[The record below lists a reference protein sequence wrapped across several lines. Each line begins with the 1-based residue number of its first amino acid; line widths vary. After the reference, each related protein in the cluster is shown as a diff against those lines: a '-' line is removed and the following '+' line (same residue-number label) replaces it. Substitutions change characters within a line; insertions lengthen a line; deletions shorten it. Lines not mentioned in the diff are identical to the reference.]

1 MPEICSN
8 KKIKQEFL
16 LRDKDFR
23 INAVIHSGQWYTFDK
38 WLKLSQVDRED
49 LVKYLEETTI
59 PIIHKQNSYRVNSEE
74 VFRWYHENNLSIE
87 EAIVPN
93 DFSPRVWGGKTEV
106 DVLLETPQHI
116 SNILLV
122 YCNDINVLYKIK
134 NILRG
139 YAWCVYRENKK
150 QLKIY
155 TTSFKYIEQILT
167 SQLTD
172 REFNSLIIRYTMQR
186 KWRSLSDFDE
196 DFLGGFLMFYSNFS
210 KQCLKPHM
218 ETIKTYISSHEDI
231 ESQIREW
238 IMIALNKF
246 DEKET
251 VPFSAYLNSYLQFRP
266 YELGNELLGD
276 DLANFQKEHSRA
288 VKELATEL
296 NVDIKLVDENLVRE
310 RMGYS
315 DKNEYFS
322 LLERTIEFNS
332 LKVARDINW
341 EDKNNEKQGSSIFD
355 RKEKN
360 EHDRKRQTEIS
371 KAIIKAT
378 IETEKYEDLETL
390 LSNNFNALKYLN
402 VSNEYKMSLLKQLQ
416 SKYVKYP
423 TFSLF

>member
-1 MPEICSN
+1 MPEICNN
-8 KKIKQEFL
+8 KKIKEQFS

-49 LVKYLEETTI
+49 LVKYLEETTV
-59 PIIHKQNSYRVNSEE
+59 PIIHKQNSYRVDSEE
-74 VFRWYHENNLSIE
+74 VFRWYHENNLNIE

-122 YCNDINVLYKIK
+122 YCDDVNVLYKIK
-134 NILRG
+134 SILRG

-167 SQLTD
+167 SQLTC
-172 REFNSLIIRYTMQR
+172 REFNSLVIRYTVQR

-218 ETIKTYISSHEDI
+218 ETIKTYINSHEDI

-251 VPFSAYLNSYLQFRP
+251 VPFSAYLNRYLQFRP

-288 VKELATEL
+288 VKELASEL

-310 RMGYS
+310 KMGYS

-341 EDKNNEKQGSSIFD
+341 EEKNNEKQGSSIFD

-360 EHDRKRQTEIS
+360 EHDRRRQTEIS

-378 IETEKYEDLETL
+378 IETKRYEDLETL
-390 LSNNFNALKYLN
+390 LSNNFDALKYLN

-416 SKYVKYP
+416 SK
-423 TFSLF
+423 

>member
-1 MPEICSN
+1 MPEICNN
-8 KKIKQEFL
+8 KKIKEQFS

-59 PIIHKQNSYRVNSEE
+59 PIIHKQNSYRVDSEE
-74 VFRWYHENNLSIE
+74 VFRWYHENNLNIE

-122 YCNDINVLYKIK
+122 YCDDINVLYKIK

-172 REFNSLIIRYTMQR
+172 REFNSLVIRYTVQR

-218 ETIKTYISSHEDI
+218 ETIKTYINSHEDI

-251 VPFSAYLNSYLQFRP
+251 VPFSAYLNRYLQFRP

-288 VKELATEL
+288 VKELASEL
-296 NVDIKLVDENLVRE
+296 NVDIKLVDENLIRE
-310 RMGYS
+310 KMGYS

-341 EDKNNEKQGSSIFD
+341 EEKNNEKQGSSIFD

-360 EHDRKRQTEIS
+360 EHDRRRQTEIS

-378 IETEKYEDLETL
+378 IETERYEDLETL
-390 LSNNFNALKYLN
+390 LSNNFDALKYLN

-416 SKYVKYP
+416 SK
-423 TFSLF
+423 

>member
-1 MPEICSN
+1 MPEICNN
-8 KKIKQEFL
+8 KKIKENFSL
-16 LRDKDFR
+16 KDKNFR

-38 WLKLSQVDRED
+38 WLKLSQVNRED
-49 LVKYLEETTI
+49 LVKYLEETTV
-59 PIIHKQNSYRVNSEE
+59 PIIHKQNSYRVDSEE
-74 VFRWYHENNLSIE
+74 VFRWYRENNLNIE

-167 SQLTD
+167 SQLTG
-172 REFNSLIIRYTMQR
+172 REFNSLVIRYTVQR

-218 ETIKTYISSHEDI
+218 ETIKTYINSHEDI

-251 VPFSAYLNSYLQFRP
+251 VPFSAYLNRYLQFRP
-266 YELGNELLGD
+266 YELGNELLGN

-288 VKELATEL
+288 VKELASEL
-296 NVDIKLVDENLVRE
+296 NVDIKLVDENLIRE

-341 EDKNNEKQGSSIFD
+341 EEKNNEKQGSSIFE

-360 EHDRKRQTEIS
+360 EHDRRRQTEIS

-378 IETEKYEDLETL
+378 IETERYEDLETL
-390 LSNNFNALKYLN
+390 LSNNFSALKYLN

-416 SKYVKYP
+416 SK
-423 TFSLF
+423 

>member
-1 MPEICSN
+1 MPEICNN
-8 KKIKQEFL
+8 KKIKENFSL
-16 LRDKDFR
+16 KDKNFR

-38 WLKLSQVDRED
+38 WLKLSQVDKED
-49 LVKYLEETTI
+49 LVKYLEETTV

-74 VFRWYHENNLSIE
+74 VFRWYRENNLNIE

-106 DVLLETPQHI
+106 DVLLETPQHV

-167 SQLTD
+167 SQLTG
-172 REFNSLIIRYTMQR
+172 REFNSLVIRYTVQR

-218 ETIKTYISSHEDI
+218 ETIKTYINSHEDI

-246 DEKET
+246 NEKET
-251 VPFSAYLNSYLQFRP
+251 VPFSAYLNRYLQFRP

-288 VKELATEL
+288 VKELASEL

-341 EDKNNEKQGSSIFD
+341 EEKNNEKQGSSIFEK
-355 RKEKN
+355 KEKN
-360 EHDRKRQTEIS
+360 EHDRRRQTEIS
-371 KAIIKAT
+371 KAVIKAA
-378 IETEKYEDLETL
+378 IETRKYEDLETL
-390 LSNNFNALKYLN
+390 LSNNFSALKYLN

-416 SKYVKYP
+416 SK
-423 TFSLF
+423 

>member
-1 MPEICSN
+1 MPEICNN
-8 KKIKQEFL
+8 KKIKEQFSL
-16 LRDKDFR
+16 KDKDFR

-49 LVKYLEETTI
+49 LVKYLGETTV
-59 PIIHKQNSYRVNSEE
+59 PIIHKQNSYRVDSEE
-74 VFRWYHENNLSIE
+74 VFRWYHENNLNIE

-122 YCNDINVLYKIK
+122 YCDDVNVLYKIK

-172 REFNSLIIRYTMQR
+172 REFNSLVIRYTVQR

-218 ETIKTYISSHEDI
+218 ETIKTYINSHEDI

-251 VPFSAYLNSYLQFRP
+251 VPFSAYLNRYLQFRP

-288 VKELATEL
+288 VKELASEL
-296 NVDIKLVDENLVRE
+296 NVDIKSVDENLVRE

-341 EDKNNEKQGSSIFD
+341 EEKNNEKQGSSIFD

-360 EHDRKRQTEIS
+360 EHDRRRQTEIS

-378 IETEKYEDLETL
+378 IETERYEDLETL
-390 LSNNFNALKYLN
+390 LSNNFDALKYLN

-416 SKYVKYP
+416 SK
-423 TFSLF
+423 

>member
-1 MPEICSN
+1 MPEICNN
-8 KKIKQEFL
+8 KKIKEQFS
-16 LRDKDFR
+16 LRNKDFR

-59 PIIHKQNSYRVNSEE
+59 PIIHKQNSYRVDSKE
-74 VFRWYHENNLSIE
+74 VFKWYHENNLNIE

-122 YCNDINVLYKIK
+122 YCDDVNVLYKIK

-172 REFNSLIIRYTMQR
+172 REFNSLVIRYTVQR

-218 ETIKTYISSHEDI
+218 ETIKTYINSHEDI

-251 VPFSAYLNSYLQFRP
+251 VPFSAYLNRYLQFRP

-288 VKELATEL
+288 VKELASEL

-310 RMGYS
+310 KMGYS

-322 LLERTIEFNS
+322 LLEKTIEFNS

-341 EDKNNEKQGSSIFD
+341 EEKNNEKQGSSIFD

-360 EHDRKRQTEIS
+360 EHDRRRQTEIS

-378 IETEKYEDLETL
+378 IETERYEDLETL
-390 LSNNFNALKYLN
+390 LSNNFDALKYLN

-416 SKYVKYP
+416 SK
-423 TFSLF
+423 

>member
-1 MPEICSN
+1 MPEICNN
-8 KKIKQEFL
+8 KKIKEQFS

-38 WLKLSQVDRED
+38 WLKLSQVDKED
-49 LVKYLEETTI
+49 LIKYLEETTVS
-59 PIIHKQNSYRVNSEE
+59 IIHKQNSYRVDSEE
-74 VFRWYHENNLSIE
+74 VFRWYHENNLNIE

-122 YCNDINVLYKIK
+122 YCDDVNVLYKIK

-172 REFNSLIIRYTMQR
+172 REFNSLIIRYTVQR

-218 ETIKTYISSHEDI
+218 ETIKTYINSHEDI

-246 DEKET
+246 NEKET
-251 VPFSAYLNSYLQFRP
+251 VPFSAYLNRYLQFRP

-288 VKELATEL
+288 VKELASEL
-296 NVDIKLVDENLVRE
+296 NIDIKLVDENLVRE

-341 EDKNNEKQGSSIFD
+341 EEKNNEKQGSSIFD

-360 EHDRKRQTEIS
+360 KHDRRRQTEIS

-378 IETEKYEDLETL
+378 IETGKYEDLETL
-390 LSNNFNALKYLN
+390 LSNNFDALKYLN

-416 SKYVKYP
+416 SK
-423 TFSLF
+423 

>member
-1 MPEICSN
+1 MPEICNN
-8 KKIKQEFL
+8 KKIKEQFS

-59 PIIHKQNSYRVNSEE
+59 PIIHKQNSYRVDSKE
-74 VFRWYHENNLSIE
+74 VFKWYHENNLNIE

-134 NILRG
+134 SILRG

-167 SQLTD
+167 SQLTG
-172 REFNSLIIRYTMQR
+172 REFNSLVIRYTVQR

-218 ETIKTYISSHEDI
+218 ETIKTYINSHEDI

-251 VPFSAYLNSYLQFRP
+251 VPFSAYLNRYLQFRP

-288 VKELATEL
+288 VKELASEF
-296 NVDIKLVDENLVRE
+296 NVDIKSVDENLVRE

-341 EDKNNEKQGSSIFD
+341 EEKNNEKQGSSIFD

-378 IETEKYEDLETL
+378 IETGKYEDLETL
-390 LSNNFNALKYLN
+390 LSNNFDALKYLN

-416 SKYVKYP
+416 SK
-423 TFSLF
+423 

>member
-1 MPEICSN
+1 MPEICNN
-8 KKIKQEFL
+8 KKIKEQFS

-59 PIIHKQNSYRVNSEE
+59 PIIHKQNSYRVDSEE
-74 VFRWYHENNLSIE
+74 VFRWYHENNLNIE

-172 REFNSLIIRYTMQR
+172 REFNSLVIRYTVQR

-218 ETIKTYISSHEDI
+218 ETIKTYINSHEDI

-251 VPFSAYLNSYLQFRP
+251 VPFSAYLNRYLQFRP

-288 VKELATEL
+288 VKELASEL

-341 EDKNNEKQGSSIFD
+341 EEKNNEKQGSSIFD

-360 EHDRKRQTEIS
+360 EHDRRRQTEIS

-378 IETEKYEDLETL
+378 IETERYEDLETL
-390 LSNNFNALKYLN
+390 LSNNFDALKYLN

-416 SKYVKYP
+416 SK
-423 TFSLF
+423 

>member
-1 MPEICSN
+1 MPEICNN
-8 KKIKQEFL
+8 KKIKENFSL
-16 LRDKDFR
+16 KDKNFK

-49 LVKYLEETTI
+49 LIKYLGETTV
-59 PIIHKQNSYRVNSEE
+59 PIIHKQDSYRVDSEE
-74 VFRWYHENNLSIE
+74 VFRWYNENNLDIE
-87 EAIVPN
+87 KAIVPN

-218 ETIKTYISSHEDI
+218 ETIKTYINSHEDI

-246 DEKET
+246 NEKET
-251 VPFSAYLNSYLQFRP
+251 VPFSAYLNRYLQFRP

-288 VKELATEL
+288 VKELASEL
-296 NVDIKLVDENLVRE
+296 NVDIKLVDENLIRE
-310 RMGYS
+310 KMGYS

-341 EDKNNEKQGSSIFD
+341 EEKNNEKQGSSIFD

-360 EHDRKRQTEIS
+360 EHDRRRQTEIS

-378 IETEKYEDLETL
+378 IETERYEDLETL
-390 LSNNFNALKYLN
+390 LSNNFDALKYLN

-416 SKYVKYP
+416 SK
-423 TFSLF
+423 

>member
-1 MPEICSN
+1 MPKICNN
-8 KKIKQEFL
+8 KKIKEQFS

-49 LVKYLEETTI
+49 LVKYLEETMV
-59 PIIHKQNSYRVNSEE
+59 PIIHKQNSYRVDSKE
-74 VFRWYHENNLSIE
+74 VFRWYRENDLNIE

-122 YCNDINVLYKIK
+122 YCNDINILYKIK

-172 REFNSLIIRYTMQR
+172 REFNSLVIRYTVQR

-218 ETIKTYISSHEDI
+218 ETIKTYINSHEDI

-251 VPFSAYLNSYLQFRP
+251 IPFSAYLNRYLQFRP

-288 VKELATEL
+288 VKELASEL

-310 RMGYS
+310 KMGYS

-341 EDKNNEKQGSSIFD
+341 EEKNNEKQGSSIFD

-360 EHDRKRQTEIS
+360 EHDRRRQTEIS

-378 IETEKYEDLETL
+378 IETERYEDLETL
-390 LSNNFNALKYLN
+390 LSNNFDALKYLN

-416 SKYVKYP
+416 SK
-423 TFSLF
+423 

>member
-1 MPEICSN
+1 MPEICNN
-8 KKIKQEFL
+8 KKIKEQFS

-38 WLKLSQVDRED
+38 WLKLSQVDKED
-49 LVKYLEETTI
+49 LIKYLEETAV
-59 PIIHKQNSYRVNSEE
+59 PIIHKQNSYRVDSEE
-74 VFRWYHENNLSIE
+74 VFRWYHENNLNIE

-122 YCNDINVLYKIK
+122 YCNDVNMLYKIK

-172 REFNSLIIRYTMQR
+172 REFNSLVIRYTVQR

-218 ETIKTYISSHEDI
+218 ETIKTYINSHEDI

-251 VPFSAYLNSYLQFRP
+251 VPFSAYLNRYLQFRP

-288 VKELATEL
+288 VKELASEF
-296 NVDIKLVDENLVRE
+296 NVDIKSVDENLVRE

-315 DKNEYFS
+315 NKNEYFS
-322 LLERTIEFNS
+322 LLERIIEFNS

-341 EDKNNEKQGSSIFD
+341 EEKNNEKQGSSIFD

-378 IETEKYEDLETL
+378 IETGKYEDLETL
-390 LSNNFNALKYLN
+390 LSNNFDALKYLN

-416 SKYVKYP
+416 SK
-423 TFSLF
+423 

>member
-38 WLKLSQVDRED
+38 WLKLSQVDKED
-49 LVKYLEETTI
+49 LVKYLEETAV
-59 PIIHKQNSYRVNSEE
+59 PIIHKQDSYRVDSEE
-74 VFRWYHENNLSIE
+74 VFRWYSENNLDIE
-87 EAIVPN
+87 KAIVPN

-122 YCNDINVLYKIK
+122 YCNDINILYKIK
-134 NILRG
+134 YILRG

-172 REFNSLIIRYTMQR
+172 REFNSLVIRYTMQR

-218 ETIKTYISSHEDI
+218 ETIKTYINSHEDI

-251 VPFSAYLNSYLQFRP
+251 VPFSAYLNRYLQFRP

-296 NVDIKLVDENLVRE
+296 NVDIKLVDENIVRE
-310 RMGYS
+310 KMGYS

-390 LSNNFNALKYLN
+390 LSNNFDALKYLN
-402 VSNEYKMSLLKQLQ
+402 VSKEYKMSLLKQLQ
-416 SKYVKYP
+416 SK
-423 TFSLF
+423 

>member
-1 MPEICSN
+1 MPEICNN
-8 KKIKQEFL
+8 KKIKERFS
-16 LRDKDFR
+16 LRNKDFR

-74 VFRWYHENNLSIE
+74 VFRWYHENNLNIE

-122 YCNDINVLYKIK
+122 YCDDVNVLYKIK

-172 REFNSLIIRYTMQR
+172 REFNSLVIRYTVQR

-218 ETIKTYISSHEDI
+218 ETIKTYINSHEDI

-251 VPFSAYLNSYLQFRP
+251 VPFSAYLNRYLQFRP

-288 VKELATEL
+288 VKELASEL
-296 NVDIKLVDENLVRE
+296 NVDIKSVDENLVRE
-310 RMGYS
+310 KMGYS

-341 EDKNNEKQGSSIFD
+341 EEKNNEKQGSSIFD

-360 EHDRKRQTEIS
+360 EHDRRRQTEIS

-378 IETEKYEDLETL
+378 IETERYEDLETL
-390 LSNNFNALKYLN
+390 LSNNFDALKYLN

-416 SKYVKYP
+416 SK
-423 TFSLF
+423 

>member
-1 MPEICSN
+1 MPEICNN
-8 KKIKQEFL
+8 KKIKERFS

-59 PIIHKQNSYRVNSEE
+59 PIIHKQNSYRVDSEE
-74 VFRWYHENNLSIE
+74 VFRWYHENNLNIE

-122 YCNDINVLYKIK
+122 YCDDVNVLYKIK

-172 REFNSLIIRYTMQR
+172 REFNSLVIRYTVQR

-196 DFLGGFLMFYSNFS
+196 NFLGGFLMFYSNFS

-218 ETIKTYISSHEDI
+218 ETIKTYINSHEDI

-251 VPFSAYLNSYLQFRP
+251 VPFSAYLNRYLQFRP

-288 VKELATEL
+288 VKELASEL

-310 RMGYS
+310 KMGYS

-341 EDKNNEKQGSSIFD
+341 EEKNNEKQGSSIFD

-360 EHDRKRQTEIS
+360 EHDRRRQTEIS

-378 IETEKYEDLETL
+378 IETERYEDLETL
-390 LSNNFNALKYLN
+390 LSNNFDALKYLN

-416 SKYVKYP
+416 SK
-423 TFSLF
+423 

>member
-1 MPEICSN
+1 MPEICNN
-8 KKIKQEFL
+8 KKIKEQFS

-49 LVKYLEETTI
+49 LVKYLEETTV

-74 VFRWYHENNLSIE
+74 VFRWYHENNLNIE

-122 YCNDINVLYKIK
+122 YCDDVNVLYKIK

-167 SQLTD
+167 SQLTE
-172 REFNSLIIRYTMQR
+172 REFNSLVIRYTVQR

-218 ETIKTYISSHEDI
+218 ETIKTYINSHEDI

-251 VPFSAYLNSYLQFRP
+251 VPFSAYLNRYLQFRP

-288 VKELATEL
+288 VKELASEL

-310 RMGYS
+310 KMGYS

-341 EDKNNEKQGSSIFD
+341 EEKNNEKQGSSIFD

-360 EHDRKRQTEIS
+360 EHDRRRQTEIS

-378 IETEKYEDLETL
+378 IETERYEDLETL
-390 LSNNFNALKYLN
+390 LSNNFDALKYLN

-416 SKYVKYP
+416 SK
-423 TFSLF
+423 

>member
-1 MPEICSN
+1 MPEICNN
-8 KKIKQEFL
+8 KKIKENFSL
-16 LRDKDFR
+16 KDKNFR

-38 WLKLSQVDRED
+38 WLKLSQVDKED
-49 LVKYLEETTI
+49 LVKYLEETTV

-74 VFRWYHENNLSIE
+74 VFRWYRENNLNIE

-106 DVLLETPQHI
+106 DVLLETPQHV

-167 SQLTD
+167 SQLTG
-172 REFNSLIIRYTMQR
+172 REFNSLVIRYTVQR

-218 ETIKTYISSHEDI
+218 ETIKTYINSHEDI

-246 DEKET
+246 NEKET
-251 VPFSAYLNSYLQFRP
+251 VPFSAYLNRYLQFRP

-288 VKELATEL
+288 VKELASEL

-341 EDKNNEKQGSSIFD
+341 EEKNNEKQGSSIFE

-360 EHDRKRQTEIS
+360 EHDRRRQTEIS
-371 KAIIKAT
+371 KAVIKAA
-378 IETEKYEDLETL
+378 IETRKYEDLETL
-390 LSNNFNALKYLN
+390 LSNNFSALKHLN

-416 SKYVKYP
+416 SK
-423 TFSLF
+423 

>member
-1 MPEICSN
+1 MPEICNN
-8 KKIKQEFL
+8 KKIKEQFS

-59 PIIHKQNSYRVNSEE
+59 PIIHKQNSYRVDSKE
-74 VFRWYHENNLSIE
+74 VFKWYHENNLNIE

-150 QLKIY
+150 QLKVY

-167 SQLTD
+167 SQLTG
-172 REFNSLIIRYTMQR
+172 REFNSLVIRYTVQR

-218 ETIKTYISSHEDI
+218 ETIKTYINSHEDI

-251 VPFSAYLNSYLQFRP
+251 VPFSAYLNRYLQFRP

-288 VKELATEL
+288 VKELASEL
-296 NVDIKLVDENLVRE
+296 NVDIKLVDENLIRE
-310 RMGYS
+310 KMGYS

-341 EDKNNEKQGSSIFD
+341 EEKNNEKQGSSIFD

-360 EHDRKRQTEIS
+360 EHDRRRQTEIS

-378 IETEKYEDLETL
+378 IETERYEDLETL
-390 LSNNFNALKYLN
+390 LSNNFDALKYLN

-416 SKYVKYP
+416 SK
-423 TFSLF
+423 

>member
-1 MPEICSN
+1 MPEICNN
-8 KKIKQEFL
+8 KKIKEQFS

-59 PIIHKQNSYRVNSEE
+59 PIIHKQNSYRVDSEE
-74 VFRWYHENNLSIE
+74 VFRWYHENNLNIE

-122 YCNDINVLYKIK
+122 YCDDVNVLYKIK

-167 SQLTD
+167 SQLIG
-172 REFNSLIIRYTMQR
+172 REFNSLVIRYTVQR

-218 ETIKTYISSHEDI
+218 ETIKTYINSHEDI

-251 VPFSAYLNSYLQFRP
+251 VPFSAYLNRYLQFRP

-288 VKELATEL
+288 VKELASEL
-296 NVDIKLVDENLVRE
+296 NIDIKLVDENLVRE

-341 EDKNNEKQGSSIFD
+341 EEKNNEKQGSSIFE

-360 EHDRKRQTEIS
+360 EHDRRRQTEIS

-390 LSNNFNALKYLN
+390 LSNNFDALKYLN

-416 SKYVKYP
+416 SK
-423 TFSLF
+423 

>member
-1 MPEICSN
+1 MPEICNN
-8 KKIKQEFL
+8 KKIKEQFS

-59 PIIHKQNSYRVNSEE
+59 PIIHKQNSYRVDSEE
-74 VFRWYHENNLSIE
+74 VFRWYNENNLDIE
-87 EAIVPN
+87 KAIVPN

-218 ETIKTYISSHEDI
+218 ETIKTYINSHEDI

-251 VPFSAYLNSYLQFRP
+251 VPFSAYLNRYLQFRP

-276 DLANFQKEHSRA
+276 DLANFQKEHSRT

-296 NVDIKLVDENLVRE
+296 NIDIKMVDENLVRE

-341 EDKNNEKQGSSIFD
+341 EEKNNEKQGSSIFD

-360 EHDRKRQTEIS
+360 EHDRRRQTEIS

-378 IETEKYEDLETL
+378 IETERYEDLETL
-390 LSNNFNALKYLN
+390 LSNNFDALKYLN

-416 SKYVKYP
+416 SK
-423 TFSLF
+423 

>member
-1 MPEICSN
+1 M
-8 KKIKQEFL
+8 
-16 LRDKDFR
+16 
-23 INAVIHSGQWYTFDK
+23 
-38 WLKLSQVDRED
+38 SQVDRED
-49 LVKYLEETTI
+49 LIKYLEETTV
-59 PIIHKQNSYRVNSEE
+59 PIIHKQNSYRVDSEE
-74 VFRWYHENNLSIE
+74 VFRWYHENNLNIE

-122 YCNDINVLYKIK
+122 YCDDVNVLYKIK

-167 SQLTD
+167 SQLTG
-172 REFNSLIIRYTMQR
+172 REFNSLVIRYTVQR
-186 KWRSLSDFDE
+186 KWRSLSDFDD

-218 ETIKTYISSHEDI
+218 ETIKTYINSHEDI

-251 VPFSAYLNSYLQFRP
+251 VPFSAYLNRYLQFRP

-288 VKELATEL
+288 VKELASEF
-296 NVDIKLVDENLVRE
+296 NVDIKSVDENLVRE

-341 EDKNNEKQGSSIFD
+341 EEKNNEKQGSSIFD

-378 IETEKYEDLETL
+378 IETERYEDLETL
-390 LSNNFNALKYLN
+390 LSNNFDALKYLN

-416 SKYVKYP
+416 SK
-423 TFSLF
+423 

>member
-1 MPEICSN
+1 MPEICNN
-8 KKIKQEFL
+8 KKIKENFSL
-16 LRDKDFR
+16 KDKNFR

-59 PIIHKQNSYRVNSEE
+59 QIIHKQNSYRVNSEE
-74 VFRWYHENNLSIE
+74 VFRWYHENNLNIE

-167 SQLTD
+167 SQLTG
-172 REFNSLIIRYTMQR
+172 REFNSLVIRYTVQR

-218 ETIKTYISSHEDI
+218 ETIKTYINSHEDI

-251 VPFSAYLNSYLQFRP
+251 VPFSAYLNRYLQFRP

-288 VKELATEL
+288 VKELASEL

-341 EDKNNEKQGSSIFD
+341 EEKNNEKQGSSIFE

-360 EHDRKRQTEIS
+360 EHDRRRQTEIS

-390 LSNNFNALKYLN
+390 LSNNFDALKYLN

-416 SKYVKYP
+416 SK
-423 TFSLF
+423 

>member
-38 WLKLSQVDRED
+38 WLKLSQVDKED
-49 LVKYLEETTI
+49 LIKYLEETTI
-59 PIIHKQNSYRVNSEE
+59 PIIHKQNSYRVDSEE
-74 VFRWYHENNLSIE
+74 VFRWYHENNLNIE

-122 YCNDINVLYKIK
+122 YCDDVNVLYKIK

-167 SQLTD
+167 SQLTE
-172 REFNSLIIRYTMQR
+172 REFNSLVIRYTIQR

-218 ETIKTYISSHEDI
+218 ETIKTYINSHEDI

-251 VPFSAYLNSYLQFRP
+251 VPFSAYLNRYLQFRP

-288 VKELATEL
+288 VKELASEL

-341 EDKNNEKQGSSIFD
+341 EEKNNEKQGSSIFD

-378 IETEKYEDLETL
+378 IETERYEDLETL
-390 LSNNFNALKYLN
+390 LSNNFDALKYLN

-416 SKYVKYP
+416 SK
-423 TFSLF
+423 

>member
-1 MPEICSN
+1 MPKICNN
-8 KKIKQEFL
+8 KKIKENFSL
-16 LRDKDFR
+16 KDKDFR

-59 PIIHKQNSYRVNSEE
+59 PIIHKQNSYRVDSKE
-74 VFRWYHENNLSIE
+74 VFKWYHENNLNIE

-167 SQLTD
+167 SQLTG
-172 REFNSLIIRYTMQR
+172 REFNSLVIRYTVQR
-186 KWRSLSDFDE
+186 KWRSLSDFNE

-218 ETIKTYISSHEDI
+218 ETIKTYINSHEDI

-251 VPFSAYLNSYLQFRP
+251 VPFSAYLNRYLQFRP

-288 VKELATEL
+288 VKELASEF
-296 NVDIKLVDENLVRE
+296 NVDIKSVDENLVRE

-341 EDKNNEKQGSSIFD
+341 EEKNNEKQGSSIFD

-360 EHDRKRQTEIS
+360 EHDRRRQTEIS

-378 IETEKYEDLETL
+378 IETERYEDLETL
-390 LSNNFNALKYLN
+390 LSNNFDALKYLN

-416 SKYVKYP
+416 SK
-423 TFSLF
+423 

>member
-1 MPEICSN
+1 MPEICNN
-8 KKIKQEFL
+8 KKIKENFS

-59 PIIHKQNSYRVNSEE
+59 PIIHKQNSYRVDSKE
-74 VFRWYHENNLSIE
+74 VFRWYHENNLNIE

-106 DVLLETPQHI
+106 DVLLETPQRI

-122 YCNDINVLYKIK
+122 YCDDVNMLYKIK

-172 REFNSLIIRYTMQR
+172 REFNSLVIRYTVQR

-218 ETIKTYISSHEDI
+218 ETIKTYINSHEDI

-251 VPFSAYLNSYLQFRP
+251 VPFSAYLNRYLQFRP

-288 VKELATEL
+288 VKELASEL
-296 NVDIKLVDENLVRE
+296 NIDIKLVDENLVRE
-310 RMGYS
+310 KMGYS

-341 EDKNNEKQGSSIFD
+341 EEKNNEKQGSSIFD

-360 EHDRKRQTEIS
+360 EHDRRRQTEIS

-378 IETEKYEDLETL
+378 IETERYEDLETL
-390 LSNNFNALKYLN
+390 LSNNFDALKYLN

-416 SKYVKYP
+416 SK
-423 TFSLF
+423 

>member
-1 MPEICSN
+1 MPEICNN
-8 KKIKQEFL
+8 KKIKEQFS

-49 LVKYLEETTI
+49 LIKYLEETTI
-59 PIIHKQNSYRVNSEE
+59 PIIHKQNSYRVDSEE
-74 VFRWYHENNLSIE
+74 VFRWYHENNLNIE

-122 YCNDINVLYKIK
+122 YCDDVNVLYKIK

-172 REFNSLIIRYTMQR
+172 REFNSLVIRYTVQR
-186 KWRSLSDFDE
+186 KWRSLSDFNE

-218 ETIKTYISSHEDI
+218 ETIKTYINSHEDI

-251 VPFSAYLNSYLQFRP
+251 VPFSAYLNRYLQFRP

-288 VKELATEL
+288 VKELASEL
-296 NVDIKLVDENLVRE
+296 NIDIKLVDENLVRE
-310 RMGYS
+310 RMKYS

-341 EDKNNEKQGSSIFD
+341 EEKNNEKQGSSIFD

-360 EHDRKRQTEIS
+360 EHDRRRQTEIS

-378 IETEKYEDLETL
+378 IETGKYEDLETL
-390 LSNNFNALKYLN
+390 LSNNFDALKYLN

-416 SKYVKYP
+416 SK
-423 TFSLF
+423 

>member
-1 MPEICSN
+1 MPEICNN
-8 KKIKQEFL
+8 KKIKEQFS

-38 WLKLSQVDRED
+38 WLKLSQVDKED
-49 LVKYLEETTI
+49 LVKYLEETTV
-59 PIIHKQNSYRVNSEE
+59 PIIHKQNSYRVDSEE
-74 VFRWYHENNLSIE
+74 VFRWYHENNLNIE

-106 DVLLETPQHI
+106 DVLLETPQHV

-167 SQLTD
+167 SQLTG
-172 REFNSLIIRYTMQR
+172 REFNSLVIRYTVQR

-218 ETIKTYISSHEDI
+218 ETIKTYINSHEDI

-251 VPFSAYLNSYLQFRP
+251 VPFSAYLNRYLQFRP

-276 DLANFQKEHSRA
+276 DLANFQKEHSKV
-288 VKELATEL
+288 VKELASEL

-341 EDKNNEKQGSSIFD
+341 EEKNNEKQGSSIFE

-360 EHDRKRQTEIS
+360 EHDRRRQTEIS
-371 KAIIKAT
+371 KAVIKAA
-378 IETEKYEDLETL
+378 IETRKYEDLETL
-390 LSNNFNALKYLN
+390 LSNNFSALKYLN

-416 SKYVKYP
+416 SK
-423 TFSLF
+423 

>member
-38 WLKLSQVDRED
+38 WLKLSQVDKED
-49 LVKYLEETTI
+49 LVKYLEETTS
-59 PIIHKQNSYRVNSEE
+59 PIIHKQNSYRVDSEE
-74 VFRWYHENNLSIE
+74 VFRWYHENNLNIE

-122 YCNDINVLYKIK
+122 YCDDVNVLYKIK

-167 SQLTD
+167 SQLTG
-172 REFNSLIIRYTMQR
+172 REFNSLVIRYTVQR

-218 ETIKTYISSHEDI
+218 ETIKTYINSHEDI

-251 VPFSAYLNSYLQFRP
+251 VPFSAYLNRYLQFRP

-288 VKELATEL
+288 VKELASEL

-310 RMGYS
+310 KMGYS

-341 EDKNNEKQGSSIFD
+341 EEKNNEKQGSSIFD

-360 EHDRKRQTEIS
+360 EHDRRRQTEIS

-378 IETEKYEDLETL
+378 IETERYEDLETL
-390 LSNNFNALKYLN
+390 LSNNFDALKYLN

-416 SKYVKYP
+416 SK
-423 TFSLF
+423 

>member
-1 MPEICSN
+1 MPEICNN
-8 KKIKQEFL
+8 KKIKEQFS

-59 PIIHKQNSYRVNSEE
+59 PIIHKQNSYRVDSKE
-74 VFRWYHENNLSIE
+74 VFKWYHENNLNIE

-172 REFNSLIIRYTMQR
+172 REFNSLVIRYTVQR

-218 ETIKTYISSHEDI
+218 ETIKTYINSYEDI

-251 VPFSAYLNSYLQFRP
+251 VPFSAYLNRYLQFRP

-288 VKELATEL
+288 VKELASEL
-296 NVDIKLVDENLVRE
+296 NVDIKSVDENLVRE

-341 EDKNNEKQGSSIFD
+341 EEKNNEKQGSSIFE

-360 EHDRKRQTEIS
+360 EHDRRRQTEIS

-390 LSNNFNALKYLN
+390 LSNNFDALKYLN

-416 SKYVKYP
+416 SK
-423 TFSLF
+423 

>member
-1 MPEICSN
+1 MPEICNN
-8 KKIKQEFL
+8 KKIKEQFS

-59 PIIHKQNSYRVNSEE
+59 PIIHKQNSYRVDSKE
-74 VFRWYHENNLSIE
+74 VFKWYHENNLNIE

-134 NILRG
+134 SILRG

-167 SQLTD
+167 SQLTG
-172 REFNSLIIRYTMQR
+172 REFNSLVIRYTVQR

-218 ETIKTYISSHEDI
+218 ETIKTYINSHEDI

-251 VPFSAYLNSYLQFRP
+251 VPFSAYLNRYLQFRP

-288 VKELATEL
+288 VKELASEL

-310 RMGYS
+310 KMGYS

-341 EDKNNEKQGSSIFD
+341 EEKNNEKQGSSIFE

-360 EHDRKRQTEIS
+360 EHDRRRQTEIS

-390 LSNNFNALKYLN
+390 LSNNFDALKYLN

-416 SKYVKYP
+416 SK
-423 TFSLF
+423 

>member
-1 MPEICSN
+1 MPEICNN
-8 KKIKQEFL
+8 KKIKENFSL
-16 LRDKDFR
+16 KDKNFR

-49 LVKYLEETTI
+49 LIKYLEETTV
-59 PIIHKQNSYRVNSEE
+59 PIIHKQNSYRVDSEE
-74 VFRWYHENNLSIE
+74 VFRWYRENNLNIE

-106 DVLLETPQHI
+106 DVLLETPQHV

-122 YCNDINVLYKIK
+122 YCNDINMLYKIK

-167 SQLTD
+167 SQLTC
-172 REFNSLIIRYTMQR
+172 REFNSLVIRYTVQR

-218 ETIKTYISSHEDI
+218 ETIKTYINSHEDI

-251 VPFSAYLNSYLQFRP
+251 VPFSAYLNRYLQFRP

-288 VKELATEL
+288 VKELASEL
-296 NVDIKLVDENLVRE
+296 NIDIKLVDENLVRE
-310 RMGYS
+310 RMRYS

-341 EDKNNEKQGSSIFD
+341 EEKNNEKQGSSIFE

-360 EHDRKRQTEIS
+360 EHDRRRQTEIS
-371 KAIIKAT
+371 KAVIKAA
-378 IETEKYEDLETL
+378 IETRKYEDLETL
-390 LSNNFNALKYLN
+390 LSNNFSALKYLN

-416 SKYVKYP
+416 SK
-423 TFSLF
+423 

>member
-1 MPEICSN
+1 MPEICNN
-8 KKIKQEFL
+8 KKIKENFSL
-16 LRDKDFR
+16 KDKDFR

-38 WLKLSQVDRED
+38 WLKLSQVDKED
-49 LVKYLEETTI
+49 LVKYLEETTV
-59 PIIHKQNSYRVNSEE
+59 PIIHKQNSYRVDSEE
-74 VFRWYHENNLSIE
+74 VFRWYRENNLNIE

-106 DVLLETPQHI
+106 DVLLETPQHV

-167 SQLTD
+167 SQLTG
-172 REFNSLIIRYTMQR
+172 REFNSLVIRYTVQR
-186 KWRSLSDFDE
+186 RWRSLSDFDE

-218 ETIKTYISSHEDI
+218 ETIKTYINSHEDI

-246 DEKET
+246 NEKDT
-251 VPFSAYLNSYLQFRP
+251 VPFSAYLNRYLQFRP

-288 VKELATEL
+288 VKELASEL

-341 EDKNNEKQGSSIFD
+341 EEKNNEKQGSSIFE

-360 EHDRKRQTEIS
+360 EHDRRRQTEIS
-371 KAIIKAT
+371 KAVIKAA
-378 IETEKYEDLETL
+378 IETRKYEDLETL
-390 LSNNFNALKYLN
+390 LSNNFSALKHLN

-416 SKYVKYP
+416 SK
-423 TFSLF
+423 

>member
-1 MPEICSN
+1 MPEICNN
-8 KKIKQEFL
+8 KKIKEQFS

-49 LVKYLEETTI
+49 LIKYLEETTI
-59 PIIHKQNSYRVNSEE
+59 PIIHKQNSYRVDSEE
-74 VFRWYHENNLSIE
+74 VFRWYHENNLNIE

-122 YCNDINVLYKIK
+122 YCDDVNVLYKIK

-167 SQLTD
+167 SQLTG
-172 REFNSLIIRYTMQR
+172 REFNSLVIRYTVQR

-218 ETIKTYISSHEDI
+218 ETIKTYINSHEDI

-251 VPFSAYLNSYLQFRP
+251 VPFSAYLNRYLQFRP

-288 VKELATEL
+288 VKELASEL
-296 NVDIKLVDENLVRE
+296 NVDIKSVDENLVRE

-341 EDKNNEKQGSSIFD
+341 EEKNNEKQGSSIFD

-360 EHDRKRQTEIS
+360 EHDRRRQTEIS
-371 KAIIKAT
+371 KAIIKAA

-390 LSNNFNALKYLN
+390 LSNNFSALKYLN

-416 SKYVKYP
+416 SK
-423 TFSLF
+423 

>member
-1 MPEICSN
+1 MPEICNN
-8 KKIKQEFL
+8 KKIKENFSL
-16 LRDKDFR
+16 KDKNFR

-38 WLKLSQVDRED
+38 WLKLSQVDKED
-49 LVKYLEETTI
+49 LVKYLEETTV

-74 VFRWYHENNLSIE
+74 VFRWYHENNLNIE

-167 SQLTD
+167 SQLTG
-172 REFNSLIIRYTMQR
+172 REFNSLVIRYTVQR

-218 ETIKTYISSHEDI
+218 ETIKTYINSHEDI

-251 VPFSAYLNSYLQFRP
+251 VPFSAYLNRYLQFRP

-288 VKELATEL
+288 VKELVSEL

-341 EDKNNEKQGSSIFD
+341 EEKNNEKQGSSIFE

-360 EHDRKRQTEIS
+360 EHDRRRQTEIS

-390 LSNNFNALKYLN
+390 LSNNFDALKYLN

-416 SKYVKYP
+416 SK
-423 TFSLF
+423 

>member
-1 MPEICSN
+1 MPEICNN
-8 KKIKQEFL
+8 KKIKENFSL
-16 LRDKDFR
+16 KDKNFR

-38 WLKLSQVDRED
+38 WLKLSQVDKED
-49 LVKYLEETTI
+49 LVKYLEETTV

-74 VFRWYHENNLSIE
+74 VFRWYRENNLNIE

-106 DVLLETPQHI
+106 DVLLETPQHV

-167 SQLTD
+167 SQLTG
-172 REFNSLIIRYTMQR
+172 REFNSLVIRYTVQR

-218 ETIKTYISSHEDI
+218 ETIKTYINSHEDI

-251 VPFSAYLNSYLQFRP
+251 VPFSAYLNRYLQFRP

-288 VKELATEL
+288 VKELASEL

-310 RMGYS
+310 RIGYS

-341 EDKNNEKQGSSIFD
+341 EEKNNEKQGSSIFEK
-355 RKEKN
+355 KEKN
-360 EHDRKRQTEIS
+360 EHDRRRQTEIS
-371 KAIIKAT
+371 KAVIKAA
-378 IETEKYEDLETL
+378 IETRKYEDLETL
-390 LSNNFNALKYLN
+390 LSNNFSALKYLN

-416 SKYVKYP
+416 SK
-423 TFSLF
+423 

>member
-1 MPEICSN
+1 MPEICNN
-8 KKIKQEFL
+8 KKIKENFSL
-16 LRDKDFR
+16 KDKNFR

-38 WLKLSQVDRED
+38 WLKLSQVDKED
-49 LVKYLEETTI
+49 LVKYLEETTV

-74 VFRWYHENNLSIE
+74 VFRWYRENNLNIE

-106 DVLLETPQHI
+106 DVLLETPQHV

-167 SQLTD
+167 SQLTG
-172 REFNSLIIRYTMQR
+172 REFNSLVIRYTVQR

-218 ETIKTYISSHEDI
+218 ETIKTYINSHEDI

-251 VPFSAYLNSYLQFRP
+251 VPFSAYLNRYLQFRP

-288 VKELATEL
+288 VKELASEL

-341 EDKNNEKQGSSIFD
+341 EEKNNEKQGSSIFEK
-355 RKEKN
+355 KEKN
-360 EHDRKRQTEIS
+360 EHDRRRQTEIS
-371 KAIIKAT
+371 KAVIKAA
-378 IETEKYEDLETL
+378 IETRKYEDLETL
-390 LSNNFNALKYLN
+390 LSNNFSALKYLN

-416 SKYVKYP
+416 SK
-423 TFSLF
+423 

>member
-1 MPEICSN
+1 MPEICNN
-8 KKIKQEFL
+8 KKIKEQFS

-49 LVKYLEETTI
+49 LIKYLEETAV
-59 PIIHKQNSYRVNSEE
+59 PIIHKQNSYRVDSKE
-74 VFRWYHENNLSIE
+74 VFRWYHENNLNIE

-122 YCNDINVLYKIK
+122 YCDDVNVLYKIK

-172 REFNSLIIRYTMQR
+172 REFNSLVIRYTVQR

-218 ETIKTYISSHEDI
+218 ETIKTYINSHEDI

-251 VPFSAYLNSYLQFRP
+251 VPFSAYLNRYLQFRP

-288 VKELATEL
+288 VKELASEL
-296 NVDIKLVDENLVRE
+296 NIDIKLVDENLVRE
-310 RMGYS
+310 KMGYS

-322 LLERTIEFNS
+322 LLEKTIEFNS

-341 EDKNNEKQGSSIFD
+341 EEKNNEKQGSSIFD

-360 EHDRKRQTEIS
+360 EHDRRRQTEIS

-378 IETEKYEDLETL
+378 IETERYEDLETL
-390 LSNNFNALKYLN
+390 LSNNFDALKYLN

-416 SKYVKYP
+416 SK
-423 TFSLF
+423 

>member
-8 KKIKQEFL
+8 KKIKQDFL

-49 LVKYLEETTI
+49 LIKYLGETTV
-59 PIIHKQNSYRVNSEE
+59 PIIHKQDSYRVDSEE
-74 VFRWYHENNLSIE
+74 VFRWYNENNLDIE
-87 EAIVPN
+87 KAIVPN

-218 ETIKTYISSHEDI
+218 ETIKTYINSHEDI

-251 VPFSAYLNSYLQFRP
+251 VPFSAYLNRYLQFRP

-288 VKELATEL
+288 VKELASEL
-296 NVDIKLVDENLVRE
+296 NVDIKLVDENLIRE
-310 RMGYS
+310 KMGYS

-341 EDKNNEKQGSSIFD
+341 EEKNNEKQGSSIFD

-360 EHDRKRQTEIS
+360 EHDRRRQTEIS

-378 IETEKYEDLETL
+378 IETERYEDLETL
-390 LSNNFNALKYLN
+390 LSNNFDALKCLN

-416 SKYVKYP
+416 SK
-423 TFSLF
+423 

>member
-38 WLKLSQVDRED
+38 WLKLSQVDKED
-49 LVKYLEETTI
+49 LIKYLEETTV
-59 PIIHKQNSYRVNSEE
+59 PIIHKQDSYRVDSEE
-74 VFRWYHENNLSIE
+74 VFRWYHENNLNIE

-122 YCNDINVLYKIK
+122 YCNDINILYKIK

-218 ETIKTYISSHEDI
+218 ETIKTYINSHEDI

-251 VPFSAYLNSYLQFRP
+251 VPFSAYLNRYLQFRP

-276 DLANFQKEHSRA
+276 DLANFQKEHSRT

-296 NVDIKLVDENLVRE
+296 NIDIKLVDENLVRE
-310 RMGYS
+310 KMGYS

-341 EDKNNEKQGSSIFD
+341 EEKNNEKQGSSIFD

-360 EHDRKRQTEIS
+360 EHDRRRQTEIS

-390 LSNNFNALKYLN
+390 LSNNFDALKYLN

-416 SKYVKYP
+416 SK
-423 TFSLF
+423 